1 MSTQNPGACNSHG
14 GTTSVG
20 VGPANDRQGGPRE
33 SDGSQRA
40 TGGSG
45 GSGLTRSLE
54 DTGSDAPSQPVSGP
68 MAGPD
73 EVGEQVA
80 GEGSAMTASTR
91 GPQDT
96 RSHQAS
102 STKTGLGAPET
113 GANQGPDDL
122 APKV

>member
-1 MSTQNPGACNSHG
+1 MSMQNSGAGNSQG
-14 GTTSVG
+14 GSTSVG
-20 VGPANDRQGGPRE
+20 VGPANDRQGGSRE

-73 EVGEQVA
+73 DVGEQVA

-96 RSHQAS
+96 RSHQAGS
-102 STKTGLGAPET
+102 SETGLGAPET